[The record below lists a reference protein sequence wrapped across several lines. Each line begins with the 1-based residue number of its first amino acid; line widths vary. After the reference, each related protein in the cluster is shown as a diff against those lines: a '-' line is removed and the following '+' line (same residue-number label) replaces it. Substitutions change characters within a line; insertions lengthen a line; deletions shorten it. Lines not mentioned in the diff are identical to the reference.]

1 MGGFCSRRFSLRPPV
16 GRRLKRQMTGAIAVG
31 KASLLPPGYMTEV
44 VVDGGE
50 ILLANVDGSYYA
62 VANRCPHRGGKLS
75 HGMLR
80 GSTIVCPWH
89 GSQFDV
95 RDGRVI
101 RWVRGLPAILARM
114 VARPTPLA
122 TYELEVEGDT
132 LLLKI

>member
-1 MGGFCSRRFSLRPPV
+1 
-16 GRRLKRQMTGAIAVG
+16 MTGTVAVG
-31 KASLLPPGYMTEV
+31 KASLLPPGYETEV

-62 VANRCPHRGGKLS
+62 VANGCPNRGGKLS

-80 GSTIVCPWH
+80 GNTLVCPWH

-101 RWVRGLPAILARM
+101 RWARGLPAILARI
-114 VARPTPLA
+114 VARPTTLA

-132 LLLKI
+132 LLLKL